1 MVMQLGEKHFKAIEY
16 IIKGENLSNVARITG
31 VSRTALYN
39 WLEEE
44 EFKAELNRQRQE
56 IKDSAK
62 ERINANIGI
71 YIAQLHEIATTS
83 QSEKARIEA
92 STYLLNRVLGTPT
105 RVQQDI
111 TREDTKEN
119 NNIDIDSVLEEMELK
134 EAK

>member
-1 MVMQLGEKHFKAIEY
+1 MQLGEKHFKAIEY

-111 TREDTKEN
+111 TEDANKEDN
-119 NNIDIDSVLEEMELK
+119 SINIDDIVQGIELK

>member
-1 MVMQLGEKHFKAIEY
+1 MELIIQGETISDIAKMMK
-16 IIKGENLSNVARITG
+16 
-31 VSRTALYN
+31 VSRGTIYN
-39 WLEEE
+39 WLDDEN
-44 EFKAELNRQRQE
+44 FKADLNKQRQE
-56 IKDSAK
+56 IKDASK

-71 YIAQLHEIATTS
+71 YIGELHKIATTS

-111 TREDTKEN
+111 TEDSNKEDN
-119 NNIDIDSVLEEMELK
+119 SINIDDIVQGIELK